1 MNKNNEQNNQEINQ
15 EIVLSCTGL
24 GRSFNDG
31 NRTVD
36 VLKEVSLEVKAA
48 ESVAVMGSSGSGKT
62 TLLYLLGGLDQ
73 PNKGEVCVKGQPLQ
87 SLSRRQTEVWRNQ
100 HLGFIYQ
107 LHHLLPEFSAL
118 ENVMMPLWIQKKPTK
133 MAKAQ
138 ALALLDQ
145 VGLSHRAG
153 HRPGE
158 LSGGERQRVAIA
170 RALVTEP
177 VCVLA
182 DEPTGN
188 LDQETAAQVMEVMQ
202 ALNRELHT
210 SFIVVTHNIEIA
222 ATMDRT
228 LVLDRGEVQYKKIRG

>member
-1 MNKNNEQNNQEINQ
+1 MSNKGKNSLDNHQD
-15 EIVLSCTGL
+15 IVLSCKAL
-24 GRSFNDG
+24 GRSFHDG

-48 ESVAVMGSSGSGKT
+48 ESLAIMGSSGSGKT

-73 PNKGEVCVKGQPLQ
+73 PSKGEVCVKGQPLQ
-87 SLSRRQTEVWRNQ
+87 SLSRRKIEAWRNQ

-107 LHHLLPEFSAL
+107 LHHLLPEFSAV
-118 ENVMMPLWIQKKPTK
+118 ENVMMPLWIQKKTTK
-133 MAKAQ
+133 VAKAQ
-138 ALALLDQ
+138 ALELLDQ
-145 VGLSHRAG
+145 VGLSHRAS

-170 RALVTEP
+170 RALVTKP

-188 LDQETAAQVMEVMQ
+188 LDQETAGQVMEVMQ
-202 ALNRELHT
+202 SLNRELNT
-210 SFIVVTHNIEIA
+210 SFIVVTHDTEVA
-222 ATMDRT
+222 AKMDRT
-228 LVLDRGEVQYKKIRG
+228 LMLHRGEVQSQRV